1 MKKKIFILLI
11 SILLLYL
18 YFLVI
23 KSVVLEENPFQ
34 KNVNLISENPVK
46 NNPEEEKVLPVI
58 NNEEKITEEQPVI
71 EEEQPTNIDNN
82 TETENPEDVS
92 PKGITL
98 MSVPFTSQAPFGG
111 WSDLRQ
117 EDGCE
122 EASSLMAMLWV
133 KGKKEISKEEA
144 LKEILA
150 ISDFE
155 LEEYGSYMD
164 TSASDTIKRILV
176 AYFDYDEAEL
186 QYDIEAEDIIAELE
200 KGNIVMAPFNGRKLG
215 NPNFV
220 APGPERH
227 MLLIIGYDYDKKE
240 FITNDPGTRNG
251 KGYRYDREVLE
262 TAIRDYVTGENL
274 PIVSNRKA
282 MIVIGGN

>member
-11 SILLLYL
+11 SILLLYF

-23 KSVVLEENPFQ
+23 RNVILGNNPFG
-34 KNVNLISENPVK
+34 KKFEVVFENLEK
-46 NNPEEEKVLPVI
+46 NNPEEETVLPP
-58 NNEEKITEEQPVI
+58 NNEEKPEII
-71 EEEQPTNIDNN
+71 EEEIENIDDGAGS
-82 TETENPEDVS
+82 TTPEIVS

-98 MSVPFTSQAPFGG
+98 LSVPFTSQAPFGG

-122 EASSLMAMLWV
+122 EASSIMAMLWV
-133 KGKKEISKEEA
+133 NGKKEISKEEA

-164 TSASDTIKRILV
+164 TSASDTIKRILE
-176 AYFDYDEAEL
+176 AYFDYDQAEL
-186 QYDIEAEDIIAELE
+186 KYDIDADDIIAELE

-227 MLLIIGYDYDKKE
+227 MLVIIGYDYDKKE

-251 KGYRYDREVLE
+251 KGYRYDRDVLE
-262 TAIRDYVTGENL
+262 EAIRDYVTGENL
-274 PIVSNRKA
+274 PIKGERKA
-282 MIVIGGN
+282 MIVVTRRLGS

>member
-1 MKKKIFILLI
+1 MKKKIFIILI
-11 SILLLYL
+11 SILLFCFYL
-18 YFLVI
+18 LVI
-23 KSVVLEENPFQ
+23 KTVILGASPFP
-34 KNVNLISENPVK
+34 KNANLISENPVK

-58 NNEEKITEEQPVI
+58 NNEEKITEEQPTI

-82 TETENPEDVS
+82 VETENPEDVS

-122 EASSLMAMLWV
+122 EASSLMAMLCV

-240 FITNDPGTRNG
+240 FITNDPGTRLG
-251 KGYRYDREVLE
+251 KGFRYDRDVLF
-262 TAIRDYVTGENL
+262 TAIRDYATGENL
-274 PIVSNRKA
+274 PIVGNRKA
-282 MIVIGGN
+282 MIVLGR